1 MNFNKSHK
9 NLTEILNLPELKV
22 ISYQQFSDIG
32 IFLKTQSI
40 SDEKICPRCGTPSHR
55 LHQNH
60 RHVVKDL
67 PWGNS
72 PVFLEINRRQFKCKK
87 CKKPFS
93 ETFSFIGLR
102 RNYTNRLAHQT
113 VKEVLNSNISAVA
126 KKGIVTTEEIER
138 MLKDAAS
145 KFVREPVGLK
155 RLGIDEIALV
165 KGKGSYCAVLID
177 LDKSELIAILPG
189 RTQSDIKSTLLKWG
203 ESILNQI
210 EEVSIDLW
218 KSYKSLII
226 ELIPNAQVVADRFHV
241 MKQINQELDRERKT
255 ENYQL
260 KSSLK
265 SDNKSQKAKIKQ
277 KLNCLK
283 KSKYALIKNESDLTE
298 TQKNKLNE
306 VQNVFPKL
314 KKMHQLKEEIR
325 DIFERGNNSV
335 ATLLKLTEWLLS
347 AQQFFP
353 KSYKT
358 IIRWF
363 AEIIA
368 YFDRRTTNG
377 IVEGIN
383 NKIKLIKRSGY
394 GFKNFENFKMRCL
407 LNWHFI

>member
-1 MNFNKSHK
+1 M
-9 NLTEILNLPELKV
+9 NLPELKV
-22 ISYQQFSDIG
+22 ISYQQFPGIG
-32 IFLKTQSI
+32 IFLKTESN

-87 CKKPFS
+87 CQKPFS
-93 ETFSFIGLR
+93 ETLSFIGSR
-102 RNYTNRLAHQT
+102 RSYTTRLAHQT
-113 VKEVLNSNISAVA
+113 IKEVLNSNISAVA
-126 KKGIVTTEEIER
+126 KKEIVTTEEIER

-145 KFVREPVGLK
+145 KFYDLKPLGLK
-155 RLGIDEIALV
+155 RLGIDEISLV

-189 RTQSDIKSTLLKWG
+189 RTQSDINKTLLKWG
-203 ESILNQI
+203 KSILNQI

-226 ELIPNAQVVADRFHV
+226 ELIPNAQIVADRFHV
-241 MKQINQELDRERKT
+241 MKQINQELDRERKK

-265 SDNKSQKAKIKQ
+265 SAKKFQKAKIKQ
-277 KLNCLK
+277 KLNSLK
-283 KSKYALIKNESDLTE
+283 LSKYALLKNDSDLTE

-306 VQNVFPKL
+306 VQDIFPNI
-314 KKMHQLKEEIR
+314 KKMHDLKEQIR
-325 DIFERGNNSV
+325 DIFEQGNDSGLS
-335 ATLLKLTEWLLS
+335 LLKLIDWLLS
-347 AQQFFP
+347 AQQYFP

-394 GFKNFENFKMRCL
+394 GFRNFENFQMRCL
-407 LNWHFI
+407 LNWHLI